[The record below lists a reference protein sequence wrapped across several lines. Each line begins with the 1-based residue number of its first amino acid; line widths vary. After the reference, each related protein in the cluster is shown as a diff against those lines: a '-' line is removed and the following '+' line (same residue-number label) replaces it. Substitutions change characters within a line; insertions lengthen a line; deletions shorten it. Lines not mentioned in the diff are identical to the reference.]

1 MKPILENLGAF
12 HAVVESGGFS
22 AAARRLDT
30 TKSVV
35 SRRVAALEA
44 ALGVTL
50 LHRST
55 RRVSVTEAGA
65 AYFERSRELLA
76 DLASAGDEVAASVRG
91 LRGTLRIAA
100 PMSFGTLHLAR
111 VMAPFLRQHPGL
123 EVAVDLDDRR
133 VDFLAGGYDMAIR
146 IGAVESGQFTAR
158 RLGASP
164 LVLVASPA
172 YLASKGVPE
181 VPTDLLRH
189 DLLGYAY
196 VPGSQALNFVAHDGR
211 ASLSLRVRPRL
222 VANNGQFMLEAARG
236 GLGVAPVPAWMLAG
250 EDLGVGLQQVLVDWP
265 LQGSEIYALYAR
277 SRQPSLKVKA
287 LVEHLAGTL
296 GQLSPRG

>member
-1 MKPILENLGAF
+1 MKVILENLGAF
-12 HAVVESGGFS
+12 HAVVECGGFS

-44 ALGVTL
+44 ALGATL

-55 RRVSVTEAGA
+55 RRVTPTEAGI
-65 AYFERSRELLA
+65 AYFERSRDLLA
-76 DLASAGDEVAASVRG
+76 DLQSAGDEVAASVRG
-91 LRGTLRIAA
+91 LRGALRIAA

-111 VMAPFLRQHPGL
+111 AMAPFLLQHPGL

-146 IGAVESGQFTAR
+146 IGSVESGNFIAR

-164 LVLVASPA
+164 LVLVASPD
-172 YLASKGVPE
+172 YLAAMGIPQVPA
-181 VPTDLLRH
+181 DLLRH
-189 DLLGYAY
+189 ELLGYAY
-196 VPGSQALNFVAHDGR
+196 VAGSQALNFAGR
-211 ASLSLRVRPRL
+211 GGRQPMSLRVRPRL

-236 GLGVAPVPAWMLAG
+236 GVGIAPVPAWMLAG
-250 EDLGVGLQQVLVDWP
+250 PEAVRGLQQVLADWP
-265 LQGSEIYALYAR
+265 LQGSDIYALYAR

-287 LVEHLAGTL
+287 LVEHLGAAL
-296 GQLSPRG
+296 GGLC

>member
-1 MKPILENLGAF
+1 MKVILENLGAF
-12 HAVVESGGFS
+12 HAVVECGGFS

-35 SRRVAALEA
+35 SRRVAALEG
-44 ALGVTL
+44 ALGATL

-55 RRVSVTEAGA
+55 RRVTPTEAGT
-65 AYFERSRELLA
+65 AYFERSRDLLA
-76 DLASAGDEVAASVRG
+76 DLQSAGDEVAASVRG
-91 LRGTLRIAA
+91 LRGALRIAA

-111 VMAPFLRQHPGL
+111 AMAPFLLQHPGL

-146 IGAVESGQFTAR
+146 IGSVESGNFIAR

-164 LVLVASPA
+164 LVLVASPD
-172 YLASKGVPE
+172 YLAAMGTPQVPA
-181 VPTDLLRH
+181 DLLRH
-189 DLLGYAY
+189 ELLGYAY
-196 VPGSQALNFVAHDGR
+196 VAGSQALNFAGR
-211 ASLSLRVRPRL
+211 GGRQPMSLRVRPRL

-236 GLGVAPVPAWMLAG
+236 GVGIAPVPAWMLAG
-250 EDLGVGLQQVLVDWP
+250 SEAGRGLQQVLADWP
-265 LQGSEIYALYAR
+265 LQGSDIYALYAR

-287 LVEHLAGTL
+287 LVEHLAGAL
-296 GQLSPRG
+296 GGLG

>member
-1 MKPILENLGAF
+1 MKNILENLGAF
-12 HAVVESGGFS
+12 HAVVECGGFS

-44 ALGVTL
+44 ALGATL

-55 RRVSVTEAGA
+55 RRVSPTEAGN

-76 DLASAGDEVAASVRG
+76 DLQTAGDEVAARVRG
-91 LRGTLRIAA
+91 LRGALRIAA

-111 VMAPFLRQHPGL
+111 AMAPFLLQHPGL

-146 IGAVESGQFTAR
+146 IGAVESGNFIAR
-158 RLGASP
+158 RLGTSP
-164 LVLVASPA
+164 LVLVASA
-172 YLASKGVPE
+172 TYLAAMGTPQVPA
-181 VPTDLLRH
+181 DLLRH
-189 DLLGYAY
+189 ELLGYAY
-196 VPGSQALNFVAHDGR
+196 VVGSQALNFAGRDGR
-211 ASLSLRVRPRL
+211 APLSLRVRPRL

-236 GLGVAPVPAWMLAG
+236 GVGIAPVPAWMLSN
-250 EDLGVGLQQVLVDWP
+250 EDTQSGLQPVLQDWP
-265 LQGSEIYALYAR
+265 LQGSDIYALYAR
-277 SRQPSLKVKA
+277 SRQPSLKVRA
-287 LVEHLAGTL
+287 LVEHLMGAL
-296 GQLSPRG
+296 GGLG

>member
-1 MKPILENLGAF
+1 MKVILENLGAF
-12 HAVVESGGFS
+12 HAVVECGGFS

-44 ALGVTL
+44 ALGATL

-55 RRVSVTEAGA
+55 RRVSLTEAGT
-65 AYFERSRELLA
+65 AYFERSRDLLA
-76 DLASAGDEVAASVRG
+76 ELESAGDDAAASARG
-91 LRGTLRIAA
+91 LRGSLRIAA

-111 VMAPFLRQHPGL
+111 LMSPFLLQHPGL

-146 IGAVESGQFTAR
+146 IGSVESGNFIAR

-164 LVLVASPA
+164 IVLVASPG
-172 YLASKGVPE
+172 YLAAMGTPQVPA
-181 VPTDLLRH
+181 DLLRH
-189 DLLGYAY
+189 ELLGYAY
-196 VPGSQALNFVAHDGR
+196 VAGSQALNFAGR
-211 ASLSLRVRPRL
+211 AGRPPLSLRVRPRL

-236 GLGVAPVPAWMLAG
+236 GVGIAPVPAWMLLG
-250 EDLGVGLQQVLVDWP
+250 EEANRGLQPVLADWP
-265 LQGSEIYALYAR
+265 LQGSDIYALYAR
-277 SRQPSLKVKA
+277 RRQPSLKVKA
-287 LVEHLAGTL
+287 LVEHLAGAL
-296 GQLSPRG
+296 GALG

>member
-1 MKPILENLGAF
+1 MKLDLEHLGAF

-35 SRRVAALEA
+35 SRKVAALEA

-55 RRVSVTEAGA
+55 RRVSLTEAGS

-76 DLASAGDEVAASVRG
+76 DLEAAGEAVAASVRG
-91 LRGTLRIAA
+91 LRGALRIAA
-100 PMSFGTLHLAR
+100 PMSFGIQHLAR
-111 VMAPFLRQHPGL
+111 VMAPFLLQHPAL

-146 IGAVESGQFTAR
+146 IGAVESGNFIAR
-158 RLGASP
+158 RLGSSP

-172 YLASKGVPE
+172 YLAAMGKPQVPA
-181 VPTDLLRH
+181 DLLRH
-189 DLLGYAY
+189 ELLGYAY
-196 VPGSQALNFVAHDGR
+196 VAGSQALNFAARPGR
-211 ASLSLRVRPRL
+211 PPLSLRVRPRL

-236 GLGVAPVPAWMLAG
+236 GVGIAPVPAWMLAG
-250 EDLGVGLQQVLVDWP
+250 KEGSAGLEQVLVDWP
-265 LQGSEIYALYAR
+265 LQGSDIYALYAR
-277 SRQPSLKVKA
+277 SRQPSQKVKA
-287 LVEHLAGTL
+287 LVEHLTGAL
-296 GQLSPRG
+296 GALG

>member
-1 MKPILENLGAF
+1 MKVILENLGAF
-12 HAVVESGGFS
+12 HAVVECGGFS

-44 ALGVTL
+44 ALGASL

-55 RRVSVTEAGA
+55 RRVTPTEAGA

-76 DLASAGDEVAASVRG
+76 ELRSAGDEAGASVRG

-111 VMAPFLRQHPGL
+111 LMAPFLLEHPGL

-146 IGAVESGQFTAR
+146 IGSVESGNFIAR
-158 RLGASP
+158 RLAASP
-164 LVLVASPA
+164 LVLVASPT
-172 YLASKGVPE
+172 YLAALGTPQVPA
-181 VPTDLLRH
+181 DLLRH
-189 DLLGYAY
+189 ELLGYAY
-196 VPGSQALNFVAHDGR
+196 VAGSQALNFAAHAGR
-211 ASLSLRVRPRL
+211 PPLSLRVRPRL

-236 GLGVAPVPAWMLAG
+236 GVGIAPVPAWMLQG
-250 EDLGVGLQQVLVDWP
+250 EGASRGLQQVLADWP
-265 LQGSEIYALYAR
+265 LQGSDIYALYAR

-287 LVEHLAGTL
+287 LVDYLAGAL
-296 GQLSPRG
+296 GGLGG